1 MEKELQKHTQIDFI
15 DGSHL
20 LVEEKVNTIIDRL
33 NTANKINQLMVQVHQ
48 PNRTIW
54 ININQIKRCF
64 EYTESGEQD

>member
-1 MEKELQKHTQIDFI
+1 MKKELQAHTQIDFI

-20 LVEEKVNTIIDRL
+20 LVEEKIDTVIDRL
-33 NTANKINQLMVQVHQ
+33 NTANKINQLMVRVHRL
-48 PNRTIW
+48 NRTIW